1 MAVSFCCAIAQTHA
15 QTHTHTYTHTLSLWR
30 LPLNRMRLRCKQNT
44 RWATRRWIS
53 IGPGTGCLTRQCARS
68 FSTSAKRQR
77 RPPSPTSQVQP
88 LSCFA
93 AASVIVVAAAAVFS
107 LLRPSHHR
115 TTAGSL
121 SARRPHHHSLFAH
134 HTRTHITHTHTHTHT
149 QHNTTHTHPHNT
161 RTHHLLLL
169 STHTRC
175 AAGVSKDC
183 VTAISPLTCRRPEDG
198 RDAVPKGICLVPANR
213 NQHVRQ
219 EHRPCKARWQPCRP
233 HRVWTVCPVFGPS
246 S

>member
-1 MAVSFCCAIAQTHA
+1 MLLLLLLLLLLLPFSHCCGRHITGRPRDRFRPVGLTTTVCLHITHA
-15 QTHTHTYTHTLSLWR
+15 HTS
-30 LPLNRMRLRCKQNT
+30 
-44 RWATRRWIS
+44 
-53 IGPGTGCLTRQCARS
+53 
-68 FSTSAKRQR
+68 
-77 RPPSPTSQVQP
+77 
-88 LSCFA
+88 
-93 AASVIVVAAAAVFS
+93 
-107 LLRPSHHR
+107 
-115 TTAGSL
+115 
-121 SARRPHHHSLFAH
+121 
-134 HTRTHITHTHTHTHT
+134 RTHTHTHTHTHT

-219 EHRPCKARWQPCRP
+219 EHRPCKARWQPCCA